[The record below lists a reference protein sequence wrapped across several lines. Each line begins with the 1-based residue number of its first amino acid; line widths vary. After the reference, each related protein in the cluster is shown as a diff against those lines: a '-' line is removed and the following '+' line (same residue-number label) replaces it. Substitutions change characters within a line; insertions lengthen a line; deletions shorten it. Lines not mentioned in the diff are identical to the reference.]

1 MTFFIIYYS
10 IGLIVASIISV
21 GAYFIL
27 GKQGIYEVYKGG
39 YPNSK
44 LSVTEVNVY
53 AHIAI
58 FLLIPLA
65 YGYYVVQ
72 FALGKGDKV
81 LKKLWRKYVAQR
93 SK

>member
-27 GKQGIYEVYKGG
+27 GKQGIYEMYKGD
-39 YPNSK
+39 YPNGK

-58 FLLIPLA
+58 FLFFPLA
-65 YGYYVVQ
+65 YGYYVMQ
-72 FALGKGDKV
+72 WLI
-81 LKKLWRKYVAQR
+81 
-93 SK
+93 

>member
-27 GKQGIYEVYKGG
+27 GNQGIYEMYKGD
-39 YPNSK
+39 YPNGK

-53 AHIAI
+53 AHIAT
-58 FLLIPLA
+58 FLFIPLA
-65 YGYYVVQ
+65 YGGYVLLFGLLLV
-72 FALGKGDKV
+72 
-81 LKKLWRKYVAQR
+81 KKFWRKYVA
-93 SK
+93 

>member
-1 MTFFIIYYS
+1 MTFFILYYS

-27 GKQGIYEVYKGG
+27 GKQGIYELYKGD

-44 LSVTEVNVY
+44 LSTTEVNVY

-58 FLLIPLA
+58 FLVLPLT
-65 YGYYVVQ
+65 YGFYILWFVQ
-72 FALGKGDKV
+72 CKV
-81 LKKLWRKYVAQR
+81 AKHMSKFWHKYVAQG

>member
-1 MTFFIIYYS
+1 MTLFIIYYS
-10 IGLIVASIISV
+10 IGLIVASILSV

-27 GKQGIYEVYKGG
+27 GKQGIYEAYKGD

-65 YGYYVVQ
+65 YGYYVMRWLFDQ
-72 FALGKGDKV
+72 GDKQF
-81 LKKLWRKYVAQR
+81 KKFWRKYVAPHA
-93 SK
+93 K

>member
-27 GKQGIYEVYKGG
+27 GNQGIYEMYKGD
-39 YPNSK
+39 YPNGK

-53 AHIAI
+53 AHIAT
-58 FLLIPLA
+58 FLFIPLA
-65 YGYYVVQ
+65 YGGYVLLFGSLLV
-72 FALGKGDKV
+72 
-81 LKKLWRKYVAQR
+81 RKFWCKYIAQG